1 MIQWINEWEFKI
13 NSEMVGMEGQ
23 LLLQINRMVWKGP
36 FFYQIVRKCVKNNSN
51 INGKVMGKVRK
62 SDLKV
67 PKSVPLQTFPKWFI
81 AIYIWCLCNSELSA
95 FQTVKHRR
103 CTGMEWV

>member
-1 MIQWINEWEFKI
+1 
-13 NSEMVGMEGQ
+13 MVGMEGQ

-67 PKSVPLQTFPKWFI
+67 PKSVPLQTFPK
-81 AIYIWCLCNSELSA
+81 
-95 FQTVKHRR
+95 
-103 CTGMEWV
+103 